1 MTEAALREH
10 PTAAARCATWSRTA
24 GLDPIGT
31 TGSHQGYLLADVALP
46 WPSDLAALD
55 EVRAVLEVLAGTGI
69 RFQATVP
76 VGERQVALYRR
87 PPPRLPSPAPDLIRA
102 ETIVDAPGG
111 DRNGYPLAA
120 AVERLMASPAT
131 EGSGG
136 GREVVVCTHGKRD
149 VCCGARGS
157 RLHQEL
163 VARPGQLGPSVRI
176 RRTSHT
182 GGHRFAPTA
191 IVLPEATAWAYLDVD
206 LLRAIVTRSGPVT
219 AVLGHYRGW
228 AGLGSPR
235 LQALERSVLA
245 EVGWELFDRPRWG
258 EEQVG
263 RREEQVGGGRGDIM
277 RLHVE
282 GSGGVAIWEATVTAG
297 RRVPRPEC
305 GEAVSTAV
313 KADTELVVNDLRR
326 VI

>member
-1 MTEAALREH
+1 MIDAASQECS
-10 PTAAARCATWSRTA
+10 TAGSRCATRSRAA

-46 WPSDLAALD
+46 WPADLATLD
-55 EVRAVLEVLAGTGI
+55 EVRAIQVLLSGTGI

-76 VGERQVALYRR
+76 VGDRRVVLYRQAPAGLR
-87 PPPRLPSPAPDLIRA
+87 QPSPAPNLVRS
-102 ETIVDAPGG
+102 ETTADAG
-111 DRNGYPLAA
+111 DRDGPGLAS
-120 AVERLMASPAT
+120 AVERLLRAPVTADPGM
-131 EGSGG
+131 
-136 GREVVVCTHGKRD
+136 GREVAVCTHGRRD

-157 RLHQEL
+157 RLHEEL
-163 VARPGQLGPSVRI
+163 VAGAESLGPTVRI

-206 LLRAIVTRSGPVT
+206 LLKAIVARSGPVM

-235 LQALERSVLA
+235 LQALERAVLA
-245 EVGWELFDRPRWG
+245 EVGWDLFDQPRWG
-258 EEQVG
+258 EEDDGVG
-263 RREEQVGGGRGDIM
+263 

-282 GSGGVAIWEATVTAG
+282 GEAGASIWEARLTAG

-305 GEAVSTAV
+305 GEAGSPGG

-326 VI
+326 LT

>member
-1 MTEAALREH
+1 MIDAATQAFS
-10 PTAAARCATWSRTA
+10 TAELRCATRSRAA

-46 WPSDLAALD
+46 WPADVATLD
-55 EVRAVLEVLAGTGI
+55 EVGAVQSMLSGTGI

-76 VGERQVALYRR
+76 VGDMRVVLYRQVPIGLQQQPSAPNLVRSEVLVTVGAHSGHGLAL
-87 PPPRLPSPAPDLIRA
+87 
-102 ETIVDAPGG
+102 
-111 DRNGYPLAA
+111 
-120 AVERLMASPAT
+120 AVERLLRAPVSSVP
-131 EGSGG
+131 GVV
-136 GREVVVCTHGKRD
+136 REVAVCTHGRRD

-163 VARPGQLGPSVRI
+163 VAGPELLGPSVRI

-206 LLRAIVTRSGPVT
+206 LLQAIVARSGPVT

-235 LQALERSVLA
+235 LQALERAVLA
-245 EVGWELFDRPRWG
+245 KVGWDLLDQPRWG
-258 EEQVG
+258 EEHD
-263 RREEQVGGGRGDIM
+263 DIA

-282 GSGGVAIWEATVTAG
+282 GDAGASIWEARVTAG
-297 RRVPRPEC
+297 RRVPRLEC
-305 GEAVSTAV
+305 GDAVSPGG
-313 KADTELVVNDLRR
+313 KADTELVVDGLRPLT
-326 VI
+326 